1 MKKNILIVGGSG
13 FLGLNLI
20 EYLYKSSKYNLIS
33 ISRGIN
39 KDLKLRKKI
48 NYIRADLSIYKN
60 LERALRNKKI
70 DVVINFGG
78 NIEHNNKRQTNN
90 SHYQLCKNLVNY
102 FSKKKLS
109 LFIQAGSSME
119 YGTIKSPNLENKK
132 TKPNSIYGISKLKS
146 TKYLEQSEINYVI
159 LRLYQIYGPYQKFD
173 RLIPLAIKNLLSDKN
188 FNSSNGLQVRDFLY
202 VDDFILLINKILKKK
217 NIKKGIYNVGSGR
230 PTNVKTVLTKIEKL
244 ISKSKINF
252 NAIKMRKEEI
262 KYLYPNINKVKRS
275 FNWTPKTS
283 LTNGLK
289 KTINFYEK

>member
-1 MKKNILIVGGSG
+1 M
-13 FLGLNLI
+13 
-20 EYLYKSSKYNLIS
+20 
-33 ISRGIN
+33 
-39 KDLKLRKKI
+39 
-48 NYIRADLSIYKN
+48 
-60 LERALRNKKI
+60 
-70 DVVINFGG
+70 
-78 NIEHNNKRQTNN
+78 
-90 SHYQLCKNLVNY
+90 
-102 FSKKKLS
+102 
-109 LFIQAGSSME
+109 
-119 YGTIKSPNLENKK
+119 
-132 TKPNSIYGISKLKS
+132 
-146 TKYLEQSEINYVI
+146 
-159 LRLYQIYGPYQKFD
+159 
-173 RLIPLAIKNLLSDKN
+173 IPLAIKNLLSDKN

>member
-20 EYLYKSSKYNLIS
+20 KSLYKSSKYNLIS

-39 KDLKLRKKI
+39 KNLKLRKKI

-78 NIEHNNKRQTNN
+78 NIEHYNKRQTNN
-90 SHYQLCKNLVNY
+90 SHYKLCKNLVDY

-146 TKYLEQSEINYVI
+146 TKYLEQSEINFVI
-159 LRLYQIYGPYQKFD
+159 LRLYQIYGPHQKFD
-173 RLIPLAIKNLLSDKN
+173 RLIPLAIKNLLSGNK
-188 FNSSNGLQVRDFLY
+188 FNSSKGLQVRDFLY

-217 NIKKGIYNVGSGR
+217 NIKKGIYNVGSGK
-230 PTNVKTVLTKIEKL
+230 PTNVKTVLTKIQKL
-244 ISKSKINF
+244 IGKSKINF
-252 NAIKMRKEEI
+252 NAIEMRKEEI
-262 KYLYPNINKVKRS
+262 KYLYPSINKVKRS

-283 LTNGLK
+283 LIKGLK